1 MSLMSIVEGRH
12 SRKNRGKIMTTFTWS
27 LEGNERID
35 CGHRM
40 DIICVYFCI
49 DYSNGTILMIYV
61 VNGILDL
68 SAL

>member
-1 MSLMSIVEGRH
+1 MRGLIVG
-12 SRKNRGKIMTTFTWS
+12 I
-27 LEGNERID
+27 
-35 CGHRM
+35 